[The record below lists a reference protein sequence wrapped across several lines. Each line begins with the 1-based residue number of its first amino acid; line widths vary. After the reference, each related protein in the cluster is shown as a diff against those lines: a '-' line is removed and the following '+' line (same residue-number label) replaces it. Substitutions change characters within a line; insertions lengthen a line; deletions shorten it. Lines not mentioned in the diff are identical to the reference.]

1 MPKRKIQVEA
11 IIEGTIT
18 QETPKDH
25 KEGTVI
31 GGYFKHYKVRQ
42 TVEFEFKNPKNIG
55 GEAWDWAQANWPD
68 IYPEDHE
75 FPLRGTDGKIM
86 TKLQGK
92 VRWACVTGVYNMQ
105 GRELP
110 IADDHGK
117 KEWKGKGKKKGT
129 KRAATSP
136 KKSTKKTQASPS
148 TKGKSKAGKA
158 KASDNILADAAAA
171 AEDRTAEAVKKAME
185 D

>member
-11 IIEGTIT
+11 IIEGVIK
-18 QETPKDH
+18 QETPEDH
-25 KEGTVI
+25 KEGTVVN
-31 GGYFKHYKVRQ
+31 GYFKHYKVRK

-55 GEAWDWAQANWPD
+55 GEAWDWAQASWPY
-68 IYPEDHE
+68 IYPEVHE
-75 FPLRGTDGKIM
+75 FPVRGIDGSTVMVAID
-86 TKLQGK
+86 
-92 VRWACVTGVYNMQ
+92 VRWVCVTGVYNTK
-105 GRELP
+105 GKELP
-110 IADDHGK
+110 IADDHGRK
-117 KEWKGKGKKKGT
+117 DWKKGKKKGT